1 MRRILVLS
9 SVLVVLALLLIP
21 VTAMVSAEPAQQT
34 TTTYVVQWGDT
45 MFRIAVRF
53 NTTVQAIAQA
63 NNIANPNL
71 IFAGQTLIIPT
82 GGTVPPTAPPS
93 TPGGTVIYTV
103 QPGDYLA
110 KIARQFNTTVSA
122 ILSVN
127 NIANPNLIF
136 PGQQLVIPTGGTTP
150 PPATSMPATVP
161 PPATSVPS
169 TPPPGGQT
177 TYVVQPGDTL
187 NSIARRFGTTTSAIA
202 QANGIVNPNLIFVG
216 QVLVIPTGGSVPQPT
231 AIPGQPTV
239 PPPNPGT
246 GFELGGQT
254 FNFAHPNEMRQSGM
268 RWAKI
273 QVRYNLG
280 NPPSIAQ
287 GAIDTAHSQGFKV
300 LLSVLGDPGQLGA
313 NPSAYYSQ
321 FASFLGGVAAL
332 GPDAIEVW
340 NEQNIDREWPVG
352 QISPSAYTQMLS
364 QAYTAIKIAN
374 PNVLVISGAPAPTGF
389 FGGACTGNGCDD
401 KPFIQG
407 MAAAGAANYADCIG
421 VHYNEGIVPPNQTSG
436 DPRGNP
442 NHYTRYFP
450 TMVNTYAQVFP
461 NKLLCF
467 TELGYLSPE
476 GFGAPPPGFE
486 WSANTSVQ
494 EQAEWLAQA
503 AVLSRQSGRIRIM
516 VVWNVD
522 STVWGADPQ
531 AGYAIIRPN
540 NSCLACQ
547 TLGSVMGTS

>member
-21 VTAMVSAEPAQQT
+21 VTAMVSAEPAQQ

-150 PPATSMPATVP
+150 PPATSMPATVAR
-161 PPATSVPS
+161 PATSVPS

>member
-21 VTAMVSAEPAQQT
+21 VTAMVSAGPAQQT

-45 MFRIAVRF
+45 MYSIAVRF

-63 NNIANPNL
+63 NNISNPNL
-71 IFAGQTLIIPT
+71 IYAGQTLTIPT
-82 GGTVPPTAPPS
+82 GGTVTPTTPPS

-110 KIARQFNTTVSA
+110 KIARQFNTTVTA

-127 NIANPNLIF
+127 NIPNPNLIF

-150 PPATSMPATVP
+150 PPATSVPATTP
-161 PPATSVPS
+161 PVATSSPA
-169 TPPPGGQT
+169 TPPPTGQT
-177 TYVVQPGDTL
+177 IHVVQPGETL
-187 NSIARRFGTTTSAIA
+187 SGIARRYGTTTTAIA

-216 QVLVIPTGGSVPQPT
+216 QQLIIPVGGTAPQPT
-231 AIPGQPTV
+231 AVPGQPTA

-254 FNFAHPNEMRQSGM
+254 FTFGFPDQMRQAGM
-268 RWAKI
+268 RWAKA

-280 NPPSIAQ
+280 DSPSIAA
-287 GAIDTAHSQGFKV
+287 GVINTAHGQGFKV
-300 LLSVLGDPGQLGA
+300 MLSIVGQPSQLAPNPG
-313 NPSAYYSQ
+313 SYYSQ

-340 NEQNIDREWPVG
+340 NEQNIDREWPAG

-364 QAYTAIKIAN
+364 QAYTAIKTTNA
-374 PNVLVISGAPAPTGF
+374 NVLVISGAPAPTGF

-401 KPFIQG
+401 LPFIQG
-407 MAAAGAANYADCIG
+407 MARSGAANYADCIG
-421 VHYNEGIVPPNQTSG
+421 VHYNEGVVPPNQTSG

-450 TMVNTYAQVFP
+450 TMVNTYASVFP

-476 GFGAPPPGFE
+476 GLGPLPPGFE
-486 WSANTSVQ
+486 WAVNTSVQ

-522 STVWGADPQ
+522 GTVYNADPQ
-531 AGYAIIRPN
+531 AGYAIIRN
-540 NSCLACQ
+540 GSCLACQ

>member
-34 TTTYVVQWGDT
+34 TTYVVQWGDT
-45 MFRIAVRF
+45 LFSIAVRF

-63 NNIANPNL
+63 NNISNPNL

-122 ILSVN
+122 IVAAN
-127 NIANPNLIF
+127 NIPNPNLIF

-150 PPATSMPATVP
+150 PPATSVPATP
-161 PPATSVPS
+161 PPQATSVPV

-177 TYVVQPGDTL
+177 IHVVQYGETL
-187 NSIARRFGTTTSAIA
+187 SSIARRYGTTTTAIA

-216 QVLVIPTGGSVPQPT
+216 QQLIIPTGGSVPQPT
-231 AIPGQPTV
+231 AVPGQPTTV
-239 PPPNPGT
+239 PPNPGT

-254 FNFAHPNEMRQSGM
+254 FNFAHPNEMHQAGM
-268 RWAKI
+268 NWAKV

-280 NPPSIAQ
+280 DSPSNAA
-287 GAIDTAHSQGFKV
+287 GAINAAHSQGFKV
-300 LLSVLGDPGQLGA
+300 LLSVLGDPAQLGA

-364 QAYTAIKIAN
+364 QAYTAIKTAN
-374 PNVLVISGAPAPTGF
+374 ANVLVISGAPAPTGF

-401 KPFIQG
+401 KPYIQG

-467 TELGYLSPE
+467 TELGYLTPE
-476 GFGAPPPGFE
+476 GLGTLPPGFE
-486 WSANTSVQ
+486 WAANTSVQ

>member
-21 VTAMVSAEPAQQT
+21 VTAMVSAAPAQQ

-45 MFRIAVRF
+45 MYSIAVRF

-63 NNIANPNL
+63 NNISNPNL

-82 GGTVPPTAPPS
+82 GGTVPPTTPPS

-127 NIANPNLIF
+127 NIPNPNLIY

-150 PPATSMPATVP
+150 PPATSMPATP
-161 PPATSVPS
+161 PPQATSVPA

-187 NSIARRFGTTTSAIA
+187 SSIARRFGTTTSAIA

-216 QVLVIPTGGSVPQPT
+216 QVLIIPTGGTAPQPT

-239 PPPNPGT
+239 PPPNPGS

-313 NPSAYYSQ
+313 NPGSYYSQ

>member
-21 VTAMVSAEPAQQT
+21 VTAMVSAEPAQQ

-82 GGTVPPTAPPS
+82 GGTVPPTVPPS

-450 TMVNTYAQVFP
+450 TMGNTYAQGFP

>member
-21 VTAMVSAEPAQQT
+21 VTAMVSAEPAQQ

-450 TMVNTYAQVFP
+450 TMVKTYAQVFP

>member
-21 VTAMVSAEPAQQT
+21 VTAMVAAEPAQQT
-34 TTTYVVQWGDT
+34 TTYVVQYGDT
-45 MFRIAVRF
+45 LYSIALRF

-71 IFAGQTLIIPT
+71 IYAGQTLVIPT
-82 GGTVPPTAPPS
+82 GTTPPTSPPS
-93 TPGGTVIYTV
+93 TPGGTVVYVV

-122 ILSVN
+122 ILAVN
-127 NIANPNLIF
+127 NIPNPNLIY
-136 PGQQLVIPTGGTTP
+136 PGQQLIIPVGG
-150 PPATSMPATVP
+150 TVP
-161 PPATSVPS
+161 PPATSVPPATS
-169 TPPPGGQT
+169 APATSVPATTPPTGQT
-177 TYVVQPGDTL
+177 IHVVQYGETL
-187 NSIARRFGTTTSAIA
+187 SSIARRYGTTTTAIA

-216 QVLVIPTGGSVPQPT
+216 QRLVIPTGGTVPPPATSVPGPGPT
-231 AIPGQPTV
+231 A
-239 PPPNPGT
+239 PPPNPGTT

-254 FNFAHPNEMRQSGM
+254 FNFAHPGEMQQSGM
-268 RWAKI
+268 RWAKA

-280 NPPSIAQ
+280 DPPSTAL
-287 GAIDTAHSQGFKV
+287 GAINAAHSQGFKV

-321 FASFLGGVAAL
+321 FASYLGGVAAL

-340 NEQNIDREWPVG
+340 NEQNIDREWPAG

-364 QAYTAIKIAN
+364 QAYTSIKTAN

-401 KPFIQG
+401 AAFIRG
-407 MAAAGAANYADCIG
+407 MASAGAANYADCIG

-450 TMVNTYAQVFP
+450 TMVNTYASVFP

-486 WSANTSVQ
+486 WSANTTVQ

-503 AVLSRQSGRIRIM
+503 AVLSRQSGRIRMMI
-516 VVWNVD
+516 VWNVD
-522 STVWGADPQ
+522 STTWGADPQ
-531 AGYAIIRPN
+531 AGYAIIRPD

-547 TLGSVMGTS
+547 TLGSVMGT

>member
-21 VTAMVSAEPAQQT
+21 VTAMVSAEPAQQ

-150 PPATSMPATVP
+150 PPATSVPA
-161 PPATSVPS
+161 

>member
-21 VTAMVSAEPAQQT
+21 VTAMVSAGPAQQT

-45 MFRIAVRF
+45 MYSIAVRF
-53 NTTVQAIAQA
+53 NTTVQAIATA
-63 NNIANPNL
+63 NNITNPNL
-71 IFAGQTLIIPT
+71 IYAGQTLIIPT
-82 GGTVPPTAPPS
+82 GTPPPTTPPS
-93 TPGGTVIYTV
+93 TPGGTVVYTV

-122 ILSVN
+122 IVAAN
-127 NIANPNLIF
+127 NIPNPNLIY
-136 PGQQLVIPTGGTTP
+136 PGQQLIIPVGG
-150 PPATSMPATVP
+150 TVP
-161 PPATSVPS
+161 PPATSVPA
-169 TPPPGGQT
+169 TPPPQATSSPATPPPTGQT
-177 TYVVQPGDTL
+177 THVVRAGETL
-187 NSIARRFGTTTSAIA
+187 SSIARQYGTTTTAIA
-202 QANGIVNPNLIFVG
+202 QANGIVNPNLIYVG
-216 QVLVIPTGGSVPQPT
+216 QTLIIPTGGTVPPPPT
-231 AIPGQPTV
+231 AVPGQPTA

-254 FNFAHPNEMRQSGM
+254 FSFGYPDQMRQAGM
-268 RWAKI
+268 NWAKA

-280 NPPSIAQ
+280 DPPSIAL
-287 GAIDTAHSQGFKV
+287 GAINTAKSQGFKV
-300 LLSVLGDPGQLGA
+300 LLSIVGNPQQLGA
-313 NPSAYYSQ
+313 NPGSYYSQ

-340 NEQNIDREWPVG
+340 NEQNIDREWPAG

-364 QAYTAIKIAN
+364 QAYTAIKTAN
-374 PNVLVISGAPAPTGF
+374 PNTLVISGAPAPTGF

-407 MAAAGAANYADCIG
+407 MAAAGAGNFADCIG
-421 VHYNEGIVPPNQTSG
+421 VHYNEGVVPPNQTSG

-467 TELGYLSPE
+467 TELGYLTPE
-476 GFGAPPPGFE
+476 GLGPLPPGFE
-486 WSANTSVQ
+486 WAANTSIQ

-503 AVLSRQSGRIRIM
+503 AVLSRQSGRIRQMI
-516 VVWNVD
+516 VWNVD
-522 STVWGADPQ
+522 GTVYNSDPQ
-531 AGYAIIRPN
+531 AGYAIIRN
-540 NSCLACQ
+540 GSCLACQ
-547 TLGSVMGTS
+547 TLGSVMP

>member
-21 VTAMVSAEPAQQT
+21 VTAMVSAGPAQQT
-34 TTTYVVQWGDT
+34 TTYVVQPGDNL
-45 MFRIAVRF
+45 FRIALRF
-53 NTTVQAIAQA
+53 NTTVQAIATA

-82 GGTVPPTAPPS
+82 GGTVPPTTPPS
-93 TPGGTVIYTV
+93 TPGGTVVYTV

-122 ILSVN
+122 IVAAN

-136 PGQQLVIPTGGTTP
+136 PGQQLIIPTGG
-150 PPATSMPATVP
+150 TVP
-161 PPATSVPS
+161 PPATSVPA
-169 TPPPGGQT
+169 TPPPQATSVPATPPPTGQT
-177 TYVVQPGDTL
+177 IHVVQYGETL
-187 NSIARRFGTTTSAIA
+187 GTIARRYGTTVTAIA

-216 QVLVIPTGGSVPQPT
+216 QRLVIPTGGTVPPPPT
-231 AIPGQPTV
+231 AVPGQPTV

-254 FNFAHPNEMRQSGM
+254 FTFGFPDQMRQAGM
-268 RWAKI
+268 NWAKA

-280 NPPSIAQ
+280 DPPSIAL
-287 GAIDTAHSQGFKV
+287 GAINTAKSQGFKI
-300 LLSVLGDPGQLGA
+300 LLSIVGNPAQLASNPG
-313 NPSAYYSQ
+313 AYYSQ

-340 NEQNIDREWPVG
+340 NEQNIDREWPAG
-352 QISPSAYTQMLS
+352 QISPTAYTQMLS
-364 QAYTAIKIAN
+364 QAYTAIKTAN
-374 PNVLVISGAPAPTGF
+374 PNVLVVSGAPAPTGF
-389 FGGACTGNGCDD
+389 FGGACTTNGCDD

-407 MAAAGAANYADCIG
+407 MAAAGAGNFADCIG
-421 VHYNEGIVPPNQTSG
+421 VHYNEGVVPPNQTSG

-467 TELGYLSPE
+467 TELGYLTPE
-476 GFGAPPPGFE
+476 GLGPLPPGFE
-486 WSANTSVQ
+486 WAANTTVQ

-503 AVLSRQSGRIRIM
+503 AVLSRQSGRIRMMI
-516 VVWNVD
+516 VWNVD
-522 STVWGADPQ
+522 GTVYNADPQ
-531 AGYAIIRPN
+531 AGFAIIRN
-540 NSCLACQ
+540 GSCLACQ
-547 TLGSVMGTS
+547 TLGSVMN

>member
-34 TTTYVVQWGDT
+34 TTYVVQWGDT

-63 NNIANPNL
+63 
-71 IFAGQTLIIPT
+71 
-82 GGTVPPTAPPS
+82 
-93 TPGGTVIYTV
+93 
-103 QPGDYLA
+103 
-110 KIARQFNTTVSA
+110 
-122 ILSVN
+122 N

>member
-21 VTAMVSAEPAQQT
+21 VTAMVSAEPAQQ

-531 AGYAIIRPN
+531 AGFAIIRPN

>member
-21 VTAMVSAEPAQQT
+21 VTAMVSAEPAQQ

-82 GGTVPPTAPPS
+82 GGTVPPTVPPS

-531 AGYAIIRPN
+531 AGFAIIRPN

>member
-34 TTTYVVQWGDT
+34 TTYVVQWGDT
-45 MFRIAVRF
+45 LFSIAVRF

-63 NNIANPNL
+63 NNISNPNL

-82 GGTVPPTAPPS
+82 GGTVPPTTPPS

-122 ILSVN
+122 IVAAN
-127 NIANPNLIF
+127 NIPNPNLIF

-150 PPATSMPATVP
+150 PPATSVPATP
-161 PPATSVPS
+161 PPQATSVPV

-177 TYVVQPGDTL
+177 IHVVQYGETL
-187 NSIARRFGTTTSAIA
+187 SSIARRYGTTTTAIA

-216 QVLVIPTGGSVPQPT
+216 QQLIIPTGGSVPQPT
-231 AIPGQPTV
+231 AVPGQPTTV
-239 PPPNPGT
+239 PPNPGT

-254 FNFAHPNEMRQSGM
+254 FNFAHPNEMHQAGM
-268 RWAKI
+268 NWAKV

-280 NPPSIAQ
+280 DSPSNAA
-287 GAIDTAHSQGFKV
+287 GAINAAHSQGFKV
-300 LLSVLGDPGQLGA
+300 LLSVLGDPAQLGA

-364 QAYTAIKIAN
+364 QAYTAIKTAN
-374 PNVLVISGAPAPTGF
+374 ANVLVISGAPAPTGF

-401 KPFIQG
+401 KPYIQG

-467 TELGYLSPE
+467 TELGYLTPE
-476 GFGAPPPGFE
+476 GLGTLPPGFE
-486 WSANTSVQ
+486 WAANTSVQ

>member
-21 VTAMVSAEPAQQT
+21 VTAMVSAEPAQQ

>member
-21 VTAMVSAEPAQQT
+21 VTAMVSAEPAQQ

-161 PPATSVPS
+161 PPATSVPA

-531 AGYAIIRPN
+531 AGFAIIRPN

>member
-21 VTAMVSAEPAQQT
+21 VTAMVSAEPAQQ

-231 AIPGQPTV
+231 AIRGQPTV

>member
-21 VTAMVSAEPAQQT
+21 VTAMVSASPAQQT

-45 MFRIAVRF
+45 LYSIAVRF

-63 NNIANPNL
+63 NNISNPNL

-82 GGTVPPTAPPS
+82 GGTVPPTTPPS

-122 ILSVN
+122 IVAAN
-127 NIANPNLIF
+127 NIANPNLIY
-136 PGQQLVIPTGGTTP
+136 PGQQLIIPTGGTTP
-150 PPATSMPATVP
+150 PPATSVPVTP
-161 PPATSVPS
+161 PPATSSPA
-169 TPPPGGQT
+169 TPPPTGQT
-177 TYVVQPGDTL
+177 IHVVQYGETL
-187 NSIARRFGTTTSAIA
+187 SSIARKYGTTTTAIA
-202 QANGIVNPNLIFVG
+202 QANGIVNPNLIYVG
-216 QVLVIPTGGSVPQPT
+216 QRLIIPTGGTVPPPT
-231 AIPGQPTV
+231 AVPGQPTAV
-239 PPPNPGT
+239 PPNPGNT

-254 FNFAHPNEMRQSGM
+254 FSFGHPNEMNQAGM
-268 RWAKI
+268 RWAKV

-280 NPPSIAQ
+280 DPASNAAGVIN
-287 GAIDTAHSQGFKV
+287 TAHSQGFKV
-300 LLSVLGDPGQLGA
+300 MLSVLGDPSQLGA
-313 NPSAYYSQ
+313 NPGAYYSQ

-340 NEQNIDREWPVG
+340 NEQNIDREWPAG
-352 QISPSAYTQMLS
+352 QINPSSYTQMLS
-364 QAYTAIKIAN
+364 QAYTAIKTSNA
-374 PNVLVISGAPAPTGF
+374 NVLVISGAPAPTGF
-389 FGGACTGNGCDD
+389 FGGACTANGCDD
-401 KPFIQG
+401 LPYIQG
-407 MAAAGAANYADCIG
+407 MARSGAANYADCIG

-436 DPRGNP
+436 DPRGNSS
-442 NHYTRYFP
+442 HYTRYFP
-450 TMVNTYAQVFP
+450 TMVNTYASVFP

-476 GFGAPPPGFE
+476 GYGALPPGFE
-486 WSANTSVQ
+486 WAANTSVQ

-547 TLGSVMGTS
+547 TLGSVMN